1 MVKKPYNSDESKI
14 MEKDMEALTEKQAQ
28 ILDFIVRCLSENNPP
43 SQREV
48 AAYFGMA
55 QNSVYQLVS
64 YLKHKGYLV
73 DSPGHRGLRLSDAYQ
88 AHLSESEGIPIVG
101 RVAAGQPILAQENIE
116 GYLDIQGVLGRAG
129 KRAFLLR
136 VTGDSMVDDGIM
148 DGDLVLVK
156 PGSQIANGRI
166 GVVLLDDEAT
176 IKRVY
181 KQKSRVV
188 LKSAN
193 KQAGYKPM
201 YFTPASKKI
210 RILGRVVG
218 CIRMEMN

>member
-1 MVKKPYNSDESKI
+1 
-14 MEKDMEALTEKQAQ
+14 MEPLTEKQAL
-28 ILDFIVRCLSENNPP
+28 ILEYIVMCLSENNPP

-48 AAYFGMA
+48 AAHFDMA
-55 QNSVYQLVS
+55 QNSVYQLVN
-64 YLKHKGYLV
+64 YLKQKGYLV

-88 AHLSESEGIPIVG
+88 AHLDASEGIPIVG

-116 GYLDIQGVLGRAG
+116 GYLNVQDMLERKG
-129 KRAFLLR
+129 KRVFLLR
-136 VTGDSMVDDGIM
+136 VDRDSMVDDGIL

-156 PGSQIANGRI
+156 PGSQIANGHI

-176 IKRVY
+176 LKRVY

-193 KQAGYKPM
+193 RRAGYKPM
-201 YFTPASKKI
+201 SFTPSSKKI